1 MKKIITNLRNK
12 PDHIKSRYVI
22 LFSVVATLVI
32 VALWIT
38 TTRLLQTSDDTI
50 KTESPFRAF
59 GQIFSGAVSDVKN
72 NYDNSKSGLNKVM
85 SEQSNPQA
93 SVIPPTQAELTAGQ
107 STSVVPESEILRE
120 EDDTGR

>member
-12 PDHIKSRYVI
+12 PDHVKSRYVV
-22 LFSVVATLVI
+22 LFSVVATLAI

-72 NYDNSKSGLNKVM
+72 NYDNSKSGLNKAM
-85 SEQSNPQA
+85 SEQSNPQT
-93 SVIPPTQAELTAGQ
+93 SVIPPTQPEVTTSQ
-107 STSVVPESEILRE
+107 STNVVPDAEILKE
-120 EDDTGR
+120 EDDIGR

>member
-1 MKKIITNLRNK
+1 MKKILTNLRNK

-22 LFSVVATLVI
+22 LFSVVATLAI

-38 TTRLLQTSDDTI
+38 TMRLLQTSDDTV

-59 GQIFSGAVSDVKN
+59 GQIFSGAVSDVKS
-72 NYDNSKSGLNKVM
+72 NYDNSKNALNKTM
-85 SEQSNPQA
+85 SEQSNPQT
-93 SVIPPTQAELTAGQ
+93 SVIPPTQAEVTTGQ

-120 EDDTGR
+120 EADIGR